1 MYLNKLSYLLSIR
14 TQKFPEKG
22 QIQQIYQPR
31 TSAQVGHGNCSKKGR
46 HLSAEVKTVPCVRGH
61 HTIPMLINH
70 SVPSQ
75 SDINLCGKNNNGNTI
90 LCRYQTFFLSVEFCN
105 F

>member
-1 MYLNKLSYLLSIR
+1 MHLNKLFYLLSIR

-22 QIQQIYQPR
+22 QIQQIYQPK
-31 TSAQVGHGNCSKKGR
+31 TWAQVDHDSCSKKGR
-46 HLSAEVKTVPCVRGH
+46 HLSAEVKTMPSVRSH

-75 SDINLCGKNNNGNTI
+75 SDMKLCGKNNNGKTLI
-90 LCRYQTFFLSVEFCN
+90 IFKCSCMFCRLK
-105 F
+105 